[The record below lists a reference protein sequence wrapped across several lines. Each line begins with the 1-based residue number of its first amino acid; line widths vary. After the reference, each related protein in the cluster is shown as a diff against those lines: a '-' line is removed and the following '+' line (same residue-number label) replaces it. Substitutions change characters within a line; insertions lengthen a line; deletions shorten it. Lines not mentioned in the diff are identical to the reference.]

1 MRAVYV
7 VGTLDTKREEL
18 AYVRDVVEATGWSR
32 CSSMLEPPIISRVL
46 TSRPARLPVITL
58 TARAPSLRRIAE
70 RLSARWRWRSR
81 RTSAPTSHRSVDE
94 FFARAREL
102 ATIGG
107 VNDFE
112 VLRQVGR
119 KNDFTHS
126 LSMYFDD
133 QSAYDSYNSHP
144 DHRAFVNDVWL
155 PNVADFLE
163 LDYVRDEPRAQQT
176 SRSSESRPD
185 G

>member
-1 MRAVYV
+1 MTIQHTV
-7 VGTLDTKREEL
+7 VFRMKNGADADHFL
-18 AYVRDVVEATGWSR
+18 
-32 CSSMLEPPIISRVL
+32 
-46 TSRPARLPVITL
+46 
-58 TARAPSLRRIAE
+58 
-70 RLSARWRWRSR
+70 
-81 RTSAPTSHRSVDE
+81 
-94 FFARAREL
+94 ARAREL

-119 KNDFTHS
+119 KNDFTHG

-133 QSAYDSYNSHP
+133 QSAYDAYNSHP
-144 DHRAFVNDVWL
+144 DHRTFVNDVWL

>member
-1 MRAVYV
+1 MTIQHTV
-7 VGTLDTKREEL
+7 VFRMNNGADI
-18 AYVRDVVEATGWSR
+18 D
-32 CSSMLEPPIISRVL
+32 
-46 TSRPARLPVITL
+46 
-58 TARAPSLRRIAE
+58 
-70 RLSARWRWRSR
+70 
-81 RTSAPTSHRSVDE
+81 H

-119 KNDFTHS
+119 KNEFTHS

-133 QSAYDSYNSHP
+133 QSAYDTYTSHP

-163 LDYVRDEPRAQQT
+163 LDYVRDEPRTQQT
-176 SRSSESRPD
+176 EVPS
-185 G
+185 